1 MIFLPQ
7 KDPVEFL
14 IIEDFFTDLEQQS
27 IWKELEFLTDPKKL
41 LPPDQTDAARTNGSQ
56 ELRKN
61 NKGLFLDY
69 TYSNRN
75 ISSILTCTQKIL
87 NEEII
92 SSATACSPFYGIL
105 NYINNSTTLVSYYE
119 EGDYYLPHTDRCPVT
134 VLYYF
139 FKEPK
144 KFTGGNLKILGRE
157 IEIKNNMAVMFFGCF
172 EHEVDKISYSGT
184 PYSGDGRYCISQFL
198 SVIA

>member
-7 KDPVEFL
+7 QDPVEFL
-14 IIEDFFTDLEQQS
+14 IIEDFFTDLEQQA
-27 IWKELEFLTDPKKL
+27 IWKELDFLTDPNKL
-41 LPPDQTDAARTNGSQ
+41 LPPDQTDGARSNGSQ
-56 ELRKN
+56 EIRKN
-61 NKGLFLDY
+61 NSGLFLDY
-69 TYSNRN
+69 TYSNKN
-75 ISSILTCTQKIL
+75 VSYILTFNQKIL
-87 NEEII
+87 NEDVI
-92 SSATACSPFYGIL
+92 SAATACSPFYGIL

-119 EGDYYLPHTDRCPVT
+119 DGGYYLPHTDRCPIT

-172 EHEVDKISYSGT
+172 EHEVDKISYSGK

>member
-7 KDPVEFL
+7 KFPAEFL
-14 IIEDFFTDLEQQS
+14 IIEDFFTKDEQAS
-27 IWKELEFLTDPKKL
+27 IWKELDFLTDPGKL
-41 LPPDQTDAARTNGSQ
+41 LAPDQTDAARTTGSN
-56 ELRKN
+56 EIRKN

-75 ISSILTCTQKIL
+75 VSNILNYTQKIL
-87 NEEII
+87 DESVI
-92 SSATACSPFYGIL
+92 SAAIDCSPFYGIL

-119 EGDYYLPHTDRCPVT
+119 DGDYYLPHTDRSPIT

-144 KFTGGNLKILGRE
+144 RFVGGNLKILGRE
-157 IEIKNNMAVMFFGCF
+157 IEIKNNMAVVFFGCF
-172 EHEVDKISYSGT
+172 EHEVEKISYSGK

-198 SVIA
+198 SIIS